1 MRLTG
6 CGASPGVCS
15 ECPAVDCQNLDGL
28 WQLTGED
35 LEEMAM
41 EILVVVALVLTC
53 IVVLYLVRLFPFMI
67 YINCMSAN
75 VSCSPIQLIA
85 MQLRNVPTD
94 HIIEYYVKG
103 CKAGLPLALDRLEV
117 HFLSGGNLANVVN
130 ALISASRS
138 NIDLSFER
146 AAAID
151 LAGRDV
157 SDAVKMSVQPRVI
170 KTPDIH
176 GIAKDGVELIV
187 MANITVR
194 ANLKTMVGGAGED
207 TILARVSEGIVS
219 AIGSAETHSVVL
231 NKPDILTRKVIS
243 SGLDART
250 AFEIVSLDISD
261 IDVGRNIGAHL
272 KQAQAV
278 ADKKV
283 GEAKAEGR
291 RALAMALT
299 QENRAAE
306 QEARAMLVKAE
317 MKIPMSLAESFRRGK
332 IVVKRK
338 SRSGAAS
345 VPEVPGNDTV

>member
-1 MRLTG
+1 
-6 CGASPGVCS
+6 
-15 ECPAVDCQNLDGL
+15 
-28 WQLTGED
+28 
-35 LEEMAM
+35 M
-41 EILVVVALVLTC
+41 EVLM
-53 IVVLYLVRLFPFMI
+53 IVVLVIVIIVTLYMIKLFPFMT
-67 YINCMSAN
+67 YINCFSAG
-75 VSCSPIQLIA
+75 VPCSPIQLIA

-94 HIIEYYVKG
+94 FIIEFYVKG
-103 CKAGLPLALDRLEV
+103 RKAGLPLALDRLEV
-117 HFLSGGNLANVVN
+117 HHLSGGNITSVVN

-138 NIDLSFER
+138 NIDLNFEK

-157 SDAVKMSVQPRVI
+157 SDAVRMSVQPRVI

-176 GIAKDGVELIV
+176 GIAKDGIELIV
-187 MANITVR
+187 LANITVR
-194 ANLKTMVGGAGED
+194 ANLNTMVGGAGED

-219 AIGSAETHSVVL
+219 AIGSAESHSVVL
-231 NKPDILTRKVIS
+231 NKPEILTQKVIAA
-243 SGLDART
+243 GLDNGT

-317 MKIPMSLAESFRRGK
+317 MKIPISLAESFRNGK

-338 SRSGAAS
+338 KKPV
-345 VPEVPGNDTV
+345 VPVLGGSDATS

>member
-1 MRLTG
+1 
-6 CGASPGVCS
+6 
-15 ECPAVDCQNLDGL
+15 
-28 WQLTGED
+28 
-35 LEEMAM
+35 M
-41 EILVVVALVLTC
+41 EILM
-53 IVVLYLVRLFPFMI
+53 IVVLVIAIIVTLYLIKLFPFMT
-67 YINCMSAN
+67 YINCFSAG
-75 VSCSPIQLIA
+75 VPCSPIQLIA

-94 HIIEYYVKG
+94 FIIEFYVKG
-103 CKAGLPLALDRLEV
+103 RKAGLPLALDRLEV
-117 HFLSGGNLANVVN
+117 HHLSGGNITNVVN

-138 NIDLSFER
+138 NIDLNFEK

-157 SDAVKMSVQPRVI
+157 SDAVRMSVQPRVI

-176 GIAKDGVELIV
+176 GIAKDGIELIV
-187 MANITVR
+187 LANITVR
-194 ANLKTMVGGAGED
+194 ANLNTMVGGAGED

-219 AIGSAETHSVVL
+219 AIGSAESHSVVL
-231 NKPDILTRKVIS
+231 NKPEVLTQKVIAA
-243 SGLDART
+243 GLDNGT

-317 MKIPMSLAESFRRGK
+317 MKIPISLAESFRNGK

-338 SRSGAAS
+338 KK
-345 VPEVPGNDTV
+345 TVDPVLGGSDATS

>member
-1 MRLTG
+1 
-6 CGASPGVCS
+6 
-15 ECPAVDCQNLDGL
+15 
-28 WQLTGED
+28 
-35 LEEMAM
+35 M
-41 EILVVVALVLTC
+41 EILM
-53 IVVLYLVRLFPFMI
+53 IVVLVIAIIVTLYLIKLFPFMT
-67 YINCMSAN
+67 YINCFSAG
-75 VSCSPIQLIA
+75 VPCSPIQLIA

-94 HIIEYYVKG
+94 FIIEFYVKG
-103 CKAGLPLALDRLEV
+103 RKAGLPLALDRLEV
-117 HFLSGGNLANVVN
+117 HHLSGGNITNVVN

-138 NIDLSFER
+138 NIDLNFEK

-157 SDAVKMSVQPRVI
+157 SDAVRMSVQPRVI

-176 GIAKDGVELIV
+176 GIAKDGIELIV
-187 MANITVR
+187 LANITVR
-194 ANLKTMVGGAGED
+194 ANLNTMVGGAGED

-219 AIGSAETHSVVL
+219 AIGSAESHSVVL
-231 NKPDILTRKVIS
+231 NKPEVLTQKVIAA
-243 SGLDART
+243 GLDNGT

-317 MKIPMSLAESFRRGK
+317 MKIPISLAESFRKGK

-338 SRSGAAS
+338 KRPVNPDMGGSDATS
-345 VPEVPGNDTV
+345 